1 VSKYVLTARAR
12 LDLRLIWLR
21 IAEDN
26 IDSADKVKAK
36 LQLAM
41 EQLADMPG
49 MGHRRADVKNPRY
62 RFWSV
67 YSYLIVYYPETKP
80 LQVVRVVHGAQNIKK
95 LFR

>member
-1 VSKYVLTARAR
+1 MSKYVLTARAR